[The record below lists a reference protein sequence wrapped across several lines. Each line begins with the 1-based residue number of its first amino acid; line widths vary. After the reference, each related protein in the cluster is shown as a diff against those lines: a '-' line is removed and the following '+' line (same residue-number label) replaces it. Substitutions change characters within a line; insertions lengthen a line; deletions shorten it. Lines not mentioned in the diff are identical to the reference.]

1 MPRSGTGCQRRK
13 RLADHGLSGFRL
25 SPTHS
30 IPCAGQA
37 AYDAIAATLPL
48 GSVGYEVQR
57 SETGKVFIWLERRAL
72 GRLEAERRRGED
84 FSDTIIRL
92 AAAERG

>member
-1 MPRSGTGCQRRK
+1 
-13 RLADHGLSGFRL
+13 
-25 SPTHS
+25 
-30 IPCAGQA
+30 
-37 AYDAIAATLPL
+37 
-48 GSVGYEVQR
+48 VQR